1 MTHNQAIEVAQAVR
15 SHVGIEVQATGVLMT
30 RMVQSAPGEEA
41 ARIAASAVLLALLCA
56 TWRRGRLRLGDP
68 CWVGALM
75 GDLGF
80 WVCIGCL
87 VLIAA
92 WVEGVSK

>member
-1 MTHNQAIEVAQAVR
+1 MTHDQAIEVAQAVR

-56 TWRRGRLRLGDP
+56 LLETGKIALRHQEAP
-68 CWVGALM
+68 
-75 GDLGF
+75 
-80 WVCIGCL
+80 
-87 VLIAA
+87 
-92 WVEGVSK
+92 